1 VALFRRRP
9 LHERLLLAAPAELE
23 PQPVLEPSIG
33 EYLDHV
39 GIHGVPRRREW
50 DVVTTAF
57 APGVQGDSVQLVTL
71 EGGDLVVEDGD
82 HSGDLSPIAEAVEAK
97 IDPPYRAAAVRQ
109 DHAIFAVG
117 ARRIRV
123 VSLPD
128 VEAETVVLTVQDGSR
143 ELELDGDR
151 TFGGQAALERIGEGL
166 GPAYV
171 VRAERLDG
179 LLFEFR
185 ADTL

>member
-9 LHERLLLAAPAELE
+9 LHERLLLQAGEVE
-23 PQPVLEPSIG
+23 QQPVLEPSIG

-50 DVVTTAF
+50 DAVTTAF
-57 APGVQGDSVQLVTL
+57 APAVHGDAVTFVGL
-71 EGGDLVVEDGD
+71 AGGDLVVEEGD
-82 HSGDLSPIAEAVEAK
+82 ETSDLAPIADAVEAK
-97 IDPPYRAAAVRQ
+97 IDPPYRVAAVRQ
-109 DHAIFAVG
+109 DRSVFSVG

-128 VEAETVVLTVQDGSR
+128 VEAETVMLTVQDGSR

-151 TFGGQAALERIGEGL
+151 IFGGLPALERVGEAAGHD
-166 GPAYV
+166 YV
-171 VRAERLDG
+171 VRADRLDG
-179 LLFEFR
+179 PLFEFR
-185 ADTL
+185 VDAL